1 MTLRESVKIEI
12 DALSEETLFAVRDFL
27 LLQKYRA
34 ILEMDDTT
42 YLNSLPGIMDSIRQG
57 METPVSE
64 CVALSEV
71 WSDV

>member
-12 DALSEETLFAVRDFL
+12 DALPEETLFTVRDFL
-27 LLQKYRA
+27 LFQKYRA

-42 YLNSLPGIMDSIRQG
+42 YLNSLPVIMDSIKQG
-57 METPVSE
+57 TETPVSE

-71 WSDV
+71 WHDV

>member
-12 DALSEETLFAVRDFL
+12 DALPEETLFTVRDFL
-27 LLQKYRA
+27 LFQKYRA

-57 METPVSE
+57 TETPVSE

-71 WSDV
+71 WPDV